1 MRPVFAR
8 IALALTAVLALGW
21 LGVLLRDN
29 LLAVPAA
36 FVIIEPKE
44 PSQARF
50 EAAMDDLRAAEYLNP
65 DRTPRLNQ
73 ARFLNRRKQ
82 YRQALVIANGVAAR
96 EPENIAAW
104 AEVFRAASAVDPA
117 RAALAKRRILEL
129 NPLAL
134 QQANGVRK

>member
-1 MRPVFAR
+1 MFAR
-8 IALALTAVLALGW
+8 IALALTAVLVLAW
-21 LGVLLRDN
+21 LGVLLRDT

-50 EAAMDDLRAAEYLNP
+50 EAAMDDLRAAELLNP

-73 ARFLNRRKQ
+73 ARFLNRRRD
-82 YRQALVIANGVAAR
+82 YREALEIANEVAAD
-96 EPENIAAW
+96 EPDNIAAW
-104 AEVFRAASAVDPA
+104 VEVFRAASNVDDA
-117 RAALAKRRILEL
+117 RAQQAKAKILEL

-134 QQANGVRK
+134 QQAGGARE